1 MNKQELAKEIE
12 LQEERLQQLKKE
24 YIEKSKPNVKV
35 GQCFS
40 KWNFI
45 NTVYY
50 KVIGINNDNVRPIKV
65 IRVVKNRNIDII
77 ELYLEDYGYCNNISR
92 EEFDKPDKPLNAWNT
107 CLKYYPEWKLY
118 VENVL
123 VKYKISK

>member
-1 MNKQELAKEIE
+1 MNKYELAKEIE
-12 LQEERLQQLKKE
+12 LQEERLRQLKKE
-24 YIEKSKPNVKV
+24 YIEKSKSNVKV

-92 EEFDKPDKPLNAWNT
+92 EEFDDLYSETLETISN
-107 CLKYYPEWKLY
+107 YYEQ
-118 VENVL
+118 V
-123 VKYKISK
+123 